1 MALTVPMSSSNIYA
15 ALGGAIA
22 LRRKQLKLTQ
32 DDLSS
37 RTGLSR
43 ASIANMER
51 GHQNVAVHHLYAIA
65 LALKVASVSDLLPS
79 LKAATENQGEDNM
92 MPTSEAL
99 SDTSRASLNDLIRK
113 ALKQGDQKRLGR

>member
-1 MALTVPMSSSNIYA
+1 MISNNIYA
-15 ALGGAIA
+15 ALGGAMA

-32 DDLSS
+32 NDLAS

-65 LALKVASVSDLLPS
+65 AALKVANVSDLLPS
-79 LKAATENQGEDNM
+79 LRIATVNQEDEVL

-99 SDTSRASLNDLIRK
+99 SDTSRANVNDLIRN
-113 ALKQGDQKRLGR
+113 ALKQADHKRPTR

>member
-1 MALTVPMSSSNIYA
+1 MSSSNIYA